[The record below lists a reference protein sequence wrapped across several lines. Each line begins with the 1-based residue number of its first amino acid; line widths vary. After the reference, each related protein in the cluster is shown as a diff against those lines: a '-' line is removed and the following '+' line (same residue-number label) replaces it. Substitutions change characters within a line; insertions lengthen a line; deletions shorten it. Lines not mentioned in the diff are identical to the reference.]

1 MFWMIVVAISL
12 IIEALTMALISLWFA
27 IGAIIAMLAAEMNY
41 SLSWQIG
48 IFFFVSLICCL
59 AIRPI
64 IKKYFLQREYAKIAL
79 AELVGRDAL
88 VVEKISAKKNTGK
101 VKVRG
106 VSWQASSKDP
116 AEEIKSGALVTVE
129 SVENNARLLVI
140 TKN

>member
-1 MFWMIVVAISL
+1 MIVVAISL

-41 SLSWQIG
+41 
-48 IFFFVSLICCL
+48 SLICCL

-88 VVEKISAKKNTGK
+88 VVEKISAKKNTGQ